1 MNGWPIRCARRLKP
15 RASRP
20 CNEIAAYAKKAGL
33 DMLVLGSRG
42 QNTLMTTVLGSTA
55 SRTASQ
61 ADVPLLVIRKPLKK
75 EVGAS

>member
-1 MNGWPIRCARRLKP
+1 
-15 RASRP
+15 
-20 CNEIAAYAKKAGL
+20 
-33 DMLVLGSRG
+33 MLVLGSRG

>member
-1 MNGWPIRCARRLKP
+1 
-15 RASRP
+15 
-20 CNEIAAYAKKAGL
+20 
-33 DMLVLGSRG
+33 
-42 QNTLMTTVLGSTA
+42 MTAVLGSTA